1 MMTAILASTD
11 WLRSSPHAALWII
24 CMLLPLP
31 AACCMLISDEEQRHQ
46 CVAFVAA
53 MLVSMLL
60 FILTL
65 NLLDWEVEDLLY
77 RRWLPSWGRRRP
89 DFTILILGWIFASYI
104 LSRGMLHLYY
114 KWRDRASEQSDAEKD
129 DE

>member
-1 MMTAILASTD
+1 MTTAILASTD

-24 CMLLPLP
+24 CMLLPLS

-77 RRWLPSWGRRRP
+77 RRWLRSGGRRRP
-89 DFTILILGWIFASYI
+89 DLAILILGWIGVSYI
-104 LSRGMLHLYY
+104 LSRGMMHLYY
-114 KWRDRASEQSDAEKD
+114 KWRDKKAAQGQEEDT

>member
-1 MMTAILASTD
+1 MTTAILASTD

-65 NLLDWEVEDLLY
+65 NLLDWEVEDLIY

-89 DFTILILGWIFASYI
+89 DLIILFLGWIFASYI
-104 LSRGMLHLYY
+104 LSRGMLYLYY
-114 KWRDRASEQSDAEKD
+114 RWRDRASEQSDAEKD

>member
-1 MMTAILASTD
+1 MTTAILASTD
-11 WLRSSPHAALWII
+11 WLRNSPHAALWII

>member
-1 MMTAILASTD
+1 MTTAILASTD

-65 NLLDWEVEDLLY
+65 NLLDWEVEDLIY

-89 DFTILILGWIFASYI
+89 DLAILILGWIFASYI

>member
-1 MMTAILASTD
+1 MTTAILASTD

-53 MLVSMLL
+53 LLVSMLL

-77 RRWLPSWGRRRP
+77 RRWFPSWGRRRP
-89 DFTILILGWIFASYI
+89 DFTILTLGWIFASYI

>member
-1 MMTAILASTD
+1 
-11 WLRSSPHAALWII
+11 
-24 CMLLPLP
+24 MLLPLP

-65 NLLDWEVEDLLY
+65 NLLDWEVEDLIY
-77 RRWLPSWGRRRP
+77 RRWLPRWGRRRP

>member
-1 MMTAILASTD
+1 MTTAILASTD

-31 AACCMLISDEEQRHQ
+31 AACCMLINDEEQRHQ

-53 MLVSMLL
+53 MLVSLLL

-65 NLLDWEVEDLLY
+65 NLLDLEVEDLIY
-77 RRWLPSWGRRRP
+77 RRRLCSWGRRRP
-89 DFTILILGWIFASYI
+89 DLTILFLGWIFVSYI
-104 LSRGMLHLYY
+104 LSRGLLYLYY
-114 KWRDRASEQSDAEKD
+114 RWRDRASEQSDEEKD

>member
-1 MMTAILASTD
+1 MTTAILASTD

-65 NLLDWEVEDLLY
+65 NLLDWEVEDLIY

-89 DFTILILGWIFASYI
+89 DLIILFLGWIFASYI

-114 KWRDRASEQSDAEKD
+114 RWRDRASEQSDAEKD